1 MTNKGELMIKILVA
15 SNDLLLERMLS
26 VTLTINGFSTVATKN
41 LREALSIIGNGKINM
56 LLIDQ
61 DIDSKNLRAF
71 LDTLRGQNIDVPV
84 LLIGDER
91 EGWSSVPKPVE
102 FLLLKQKMNE
112 LFLKK
117 KSLSE
122 KFIMYGDLKID
133 VVKRLVTIK
142 DCILHLGMMEM
153 AILISLARKTG
164 QVVGRDM
171 IRADL
176 EAQGLFFNTTIQ
188 HHIWGLKQKLHE
200 VAGNTL
206 KVKLV
211 LGQGFKLIKQS

>member
-1 MTNKGELMIKILVA
+1 
-15 SNDLLLERMLS
+15 
-26 VTLTINGFSTVATKN
+26 
-41 LREALSIIGNGKINM
+41 M
-56 LLIDQ
+56 LLID
-61 DIDSKNLRAF
+61 
-71 LDTLRGQNIDVPV
+71 QNIDVPV
-84 LLIGDER
+84 LLIGDQR

-133 VVKRLVTIK
+133 VIKKLVTIK